1 MPRPEPH
8 PKGLQTMNSK
18 KQRPNRFL
26 LALAVSVIVP
36 VGLGAQQHQHHTRDS
51 SAMHQ
56 GHSAEMMGMGDMAHD
71 GSWMDM
77 MSMMPGGEA
86 TMGRPMGS
94 LMQRVMRLQPAF
106 ALTHGDALDLTG
118 EQVSRLEQ
126 LVAVQETAHQE
137 HMRSMFDDGQ
147 SLVELFESDDVD
159 VEEIRT
165 LAEGAMKPFRAMQ
178 WRAITDARTVRDLLT
193 PMQRE
198 TARSLPAAGM
208 MNMHQTTP
216 GSMPH
221 RVH

>member
-1 MPRPEPH
+1 M
-8 PKGLQTMNSK
+8 KAN
-18 KQRPNRFL
+18 KQRSNRL
-26 LALAVSVIVP
+26 LLTFALSVMVP

-56 GHSAEMMGMGDMAHD
+56 GHSAEMMGMGDMTHD

-86 TMGRPMGS
+86 MMGMPMGS
-94 LMQRVMRLQPAF
+94 LMQRVMRLQPSF
-106 ALTHGDALDLTG
+106 ALRHSDALGLSG
-118 EQVSRLEQ
+118 EQIARLEQ

-137 HMRSMFDDGQ
+137 QMRSMFDDSQ

-159 VEEIRT
+159 VEKIRT

-193 PMQRE
+193 PTQRE
-198 TARSLPAAGM
+198 TARSLPAVGM
-208 MNMHQTTP
+208 MNMQQTTP

-221 RVH
+221 RQH